1 MKGAGMNSH
10 GGGLN
15 IARLALRRPV
25 TTVMGFVSLVVIGLI
40 ASRELPLEFFPELD
54 APFIAVNV
62 PYAGSSPKEIE
73 QEITRPLEAV
83 LGTLPGIKQM
93 QSQSNADQSQV
104 FMIFDWGI
112 DLAIKAAEVRERVE
126 AARGELP
133 EDVRRINVFKFST
146 ADEPILRVRLAAG
159 DADLRGQYNRLERV
173 VKRSLERL
181 PGVAR
186 VDLSGV
192 APDEVQ
198 IALLPE
204 RLASHSVDL
213 NQLAQKLASEN
224 FSLSGGLIDDGGSRV
239 RVQPEGEFRSLEQIG
254 DVLVNDAGVR
264 LRDIADIRH
273 QSQEMNYRRILD
285 GEFAVGVD
293 IYKERGANLVET
305 GRLVRAEV
313 DRINASGELGD
324 IRMITFDDKAEGVT
338 SSLTELL
345 KSGLLGMVLSLCVLY
360 AFLRHWPSTL
370 MVSLAVPICT
380 TITLGV
386 MYFLGL
392 TLNILSMMG
401 LLLAVGMLVDNAVV
415 VVESIFQERERE
427 HADPALSAI
436 RGAQSVTLAVSAGTL
451 TSVIVFVPI
460 IFGDKSDITIFLVHV
475 AVPLTIALL
484 CSWLVAVSLIPM
496 LASRVAPPA
505 GGVKTHFFDRI
516 RERYGRFLEW
526 TLAHRW
532 KASIGIVLLLLATA
546 IPATLVTFD
555 MFPADDRRTVR
566 IQYDLNG
573 SYRLEQIEPAVRKV
587 IDYVEAHREE
597 WEVKSIYSWYSEG
610 GGMSTWVQLRD
621 DAGATQSASEV
632 TEKIRENLPQIAI
645 GKVSVGSGRND
656 GSGNEGVRLSVIGD
670 STAILEEVAGTLVKV
685 LATVPGLTDVRID
698 QGTAERE
705 VQLRVD
711 RERAIAMGFDTE
723 QIANLVSVAMR
734 GMPLNEYRG
743 REGEVPLW
751 LRFKDAE
758 QLSLDQLG
766 QIQLTRPD
774 QPSVPLSA
782 LVKLEVQ
789 QGPSTIQRTDR
800 QVALA
805 IQTDLDQISMG
816 EARKL
821 IEQAL
826 ANVSLPAGYS
836 WSFGRG
842 FDRDQ
847 EAQNVMRFSFLL
859 AIALIYAVMAALFES
874 MLYPLTILTSIVF
887 SICGVM
893 WAFLAT
899 GTTFSLMA
907 MIGILILIGVVVNN
921 GIVLIEHVNN
931 LRRAG
936 HARDVALAMGGRER
950 LRPILMTVGTT
961 VLGLLPLCISN
972 VQIGG
977 DGPPYYPMARA
988 IAGGLLFSTIVSLV
1002 VLPTVYALI
1011 DDLSNWLARLF
1022 GSAKSRAMGGRD
1034 RGTIVSDVAPG

>member
-1 MKGAGMNSH
+1 M
-10 GGGLN
+10 N
-15 IARLALRRPV
+15 IARLSLRRPV
-25 TTVMGFVSLVVIGLI
+25 TTVMAFVSLVVIGLI
-40 ASRELPLEFFPELD
+40 AARDLPLEFFPELD

-62 PYAGSSPKEIE
+62 PYAGSTPKEIE

-93 QSQSNADQSQV
+93 QSESNADQAQV
-104 FMIFDWGI
+104 FMIFDWGV

-126 AARGELP
+126 AARNELP

-146 ADEPILRVRLAAG
+146 ADEPILRVRLSAG
-159 DADLRGQYNRLERV
+159 DGDLRGQYNKLERV
-173 VKRSLERL
+173 VQRSLERL

-204 RLASHSVDL
+204 RIASHSIDL
-213 NQLAQKLASEN
+213 NQVAQMLMREN
-224 FSLSGGLIDDGGSRV
+224 FSLSGGTIDEGQGRI

-254 DVLVNDAGVR
+254 ELVLNDAGVR
-264 LRDIADIRH
+264 LRDIAEIRH
-273 QSQEMNYRRILD
+273 QPQVLNYRRILD
-285 GEFAVGVD
+285 GEYAVGVD
-293 IYKERGANLVET
+293 IFKERGANLVET
-305 GRLVRAEV
+305 GRLVREEV
-313 DRINASGELGD
+313 DRINASGDLGD

-338 SSLTELL
+338 SSLSELL
-345 KSGLLGMVLSLCVLY
+345 KSGLLGMALSLFVLY

-380 TITLGV
+380 TITLGA

-392 TLNILSMMG
+392 SLNILSMMG

-415 VVESIFQERERE
+415 VVESIFQERERQ
-427 HADPALSAI
+427 HADPAMSAI

-475 AVPLTIALL
+475 AIPLTIALL

-496 LASRVAPPA
+496 LASRVSPPSA
-505 GGVKTHFFDRI
+505 ASSRAHVFDHVRDY
-516 RERYGRFLEW
+516 YGRFLEW

-532 KASIGIVLLLLATA
+532 KASLGIVLLLLATV
-546 IPATLVTFD
+546 IPAKLITFD
-555 MFPADDRRTVR
+555 MFPADDRRNVR

-573 SYRLEQIEPAVRKV
+573 SYRLDELEPAIRKV
-587 IDYVEAHREE
+587 MDYVEANREA
-597 WEVKSIYSWYSEG
+597 WEVKTVYSWFSEG
-610 GGMSTWVQLRD
+610 QGMSTWVNLRD
-621 DAGATQSASEV
+621 DADASMTASEV
-632 TEKIRENLPQIAI
+632 TELIRKDLPQIAI

-656 GSGNEGVRLSVIGD
+656 GSGNDGVRISVIGD
-670 STAILEEVAGTLVKV
+670 STAVLEEVAGTLVKV
-685 LATVPGLTDVRID
+685 LEGVPGLTDVRID

-711 RERAIAMGFDTE
+711 RDRAAAMGFDTE

-743 REGEVPLW
+743 PEGEVPLW
-751 LRFKDAE
+751 LRFKDSE
-758 QLSLDQLG
+758 KLSLDQLG
-766 QIQLTRPD
+766 QIQLTRPG
-774 QPSVPLSA
+774 QPSVPLTA
-782 LVKLEVQ
+782 VVGVDVT
-789 QGPSTIQRTDR
+789 QGPSSIQRTDR

-805 IQTDLDQISMG
+805 IQSDLDEISMG
-816 EARKL
+816 DARTR

-826 ANVSLPAGYS
+826 ENVSLPAGYS

-842 FDRDQ
+842 FDRDE
-847 EAQNVMRFSFLL
+847 EAQQMMLFNFVL
-859 AIALIYAVMAALFES
+859 AIALIYIVMAALFES
-874 MLYPLTILTSIVF
+874 PLYPLTILTSIVF
-887 SICGVM
+887 AICGVM
-893 WAFLAT
+893 WAFLLT

-936 HARDVALAMGGRER
+936 HTRDVALALGGRER

-961 VLGLLPLCISN
+961 VLGLLPLCVSN

-988 IAGGLLFSTIVSLV
+988 IAGGLLFSTVVSLV
-1002 VLPTVYALI
+1002 VLPTIYALI
-1011 DDLSNWLARLF
+1011 DDFSNWLGRLGRAAKARAL
-1022 GSAKSRAMGGRD
+1022 GDAAG
-1034 RGTIVSDVAPG
+1034 RGTIVGEP